1 MKARNQE
8 KNNPL
13 QIEEKEMTFWD
24 HLDELRGVLIHS
36 VIAVILTTIVA
47 IAFKEFLF
55 DQVVLAPKN
64 SDFITYR
71 ILCKIGKLLSMNS
84 LCFDT
89 SSLHLINI
97 SLAGQF
103 TSHMLISFIAGCI
116 VSSPYI
122 VWEFWRFIKPGL
134 TEDEIKHT
142 RGAVWIISSLF
153 IIGVLF
159 SYFLVVP
166 VMVNFLGNYQVSASV
181 SNQIA
186 LDSYVGSVT
195 TMTLLM
201 GLIFEF
207 PIVVVVLTRIGI
219 LNPKIL
225 KKYRKHTIV
234 VILIVA
240 GIITPS
246 PDIFSQLM
254 VSVPLY
260 VLYEISLQLSSKMH
274 RKKQELAG

>member
-1 MKARNQE
+1 MKSRDNQQNKSSE
-8 KNNPL
+8 N
-13 QIEEKEMTFWD
+13 EEKEMTFWD
-24 HLDELRGVLIHS
+24 HLEELRGVLIHG
-36 VIAVILTTIVA
+36 VIALVLTTIVA

-55 DQVVLAPKN
+55 DHIVLAPKN

-71 ILCKIGKLLSMNS
+71 ILCKIGKMLSMTS

-89 SSLHLINI
+89 SSLQLINI

-103 TSHMLISFIAGCI
+103 TSHMLVSFIAGCI

-122 VWEFWRFIKPGL
+122 IWRFWRFIKPGL
-134 TEDEIKHT
+134 TEEEIRHT
-142 RGAVWIISSLF
+142 RGAVWVISSLF
-153 IIGVLF
+153 IFGILF
-159 SYFLVVP
+159 SYYLVVP
-166 VMVNFLGNYQVSASV
+166 VMVNFLGNYQVSSSV
-181 SNQIA
+181 SNMIA

-207 PIVVVVLTRIGI
+207 PIIVVVLTRIGI

-225 KKYRKHTIV
+225 RKYRKHTII
-234 VILIVA
+234 VILIIS

-254 VSVPLY
+254 VSLPLY
-260 VLYEISLQLSSKMH
+260 ILYEISLQLSVKMYH
-274 RKKQELAG
+274 KKLEPAG

>member
-1 MKARNQE
+1 MKKQDQDE
-8 KNNPL
+8 TTV
-13 QIEEKEMTFWD
+13 QDIEEKEMTFWD
-24 HLDELRGVLIHS
+24 HLEELRGVLIHG

-47 IAFKEFLF
+47 IIFKEFLF

-71 ILCKIGKLLSMNS
+71 ILCKLGKMLSMSS

-103 TSHMLISFIAGCI
+103 TSHMTVSFIAGCI

-122 VWEFWRFIKPGL
+122 IWRFWKFIKPGL
-134 TEDEIKHT
+134 TPEEIKHT
-142 RGAVWIISSLF
+142 RGAVAIISSLF
-153 IIGVLF
+153 LFGVLF
-159 SYFLVVP
+159 SYYLVVP
-166 VMVNFLGNYQVSASV
+166 VMVNFLGNYQVSTSV
-181 SNQIA
+181 ANTIA

-201 GLIFEF
+201 GLVFEF
-207 PIVVVVLTRIGI
+207 PIIVVVLTRIGI
-219 LNPKIL
+219 LNPMIL
-225 KKYRKHTIV
+225 KKYRKHTMV
-234 VILIVA
+234 VILIVS

-254 VSVPLY
+254 VSLPLY
-260 VLYEISLQLSSKMH
+260 ILYEISLRLSSKMY

>member
-1 MKARNQE
+1 MDDRNQQA
-8 KNNPL
+8 KHNNGS
-13 QIEEKEMTFWD
+13 QEQEMTFWD
-24 HLDELRGVLIHS
+24 HLEELRGVLIHG
-36 VIAVILTTIVA
+36 VVAIILTTIVA
-47 IAFKEFLF
+47 IIFKEFLF

-71 ILCKIGKLLSMNS
+71 VLCKLGKLLSMNS
-84 LCFDT
+84 LCLDT

-103 TSHMLISFIAGCI
+103 TSHMMVSFVAGCI

-122 VWEFWRFIKPGL
+122 IWKFWRFIKPGL
-134 TEDEIKHT
+134 TEEEVKHT
-142 RGAVWIISSLF
+142 RGAVAVISSLF
-153 IIGVLF
+153 IVGVLF
-159 SYFLVVP
+159 SYYMVVP

-181 SNQIA
+181 PNQIA
-186 LDSYVGSVT
+186 LNSYVGSVT

-207 PIVVVVLTRIGI
+207 PIIVVFLTRIGI

-225 KKYRKHTIV
+225 KKYRKHTII

-254 VSVPLY
+254 VSLPLY
-260 VLYEISLQLSSKMH
+260 VLYEISLSLSKRMYN
-274 RKKQELAG
+274 RKHEPAG